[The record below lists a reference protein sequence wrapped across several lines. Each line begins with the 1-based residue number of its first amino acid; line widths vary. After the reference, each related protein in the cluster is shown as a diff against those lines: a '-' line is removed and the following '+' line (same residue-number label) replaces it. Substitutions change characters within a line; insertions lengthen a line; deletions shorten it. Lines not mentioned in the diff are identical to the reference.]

1 MTGSPEQFENSNQ
14 EPASE
19 DTSSMLGRIFSTLRK
34 ANDYLE
40 PVEVSHSGGEGD
52 RPAGSPVQPDE
63 SQPNIVEESLDSE
76 APAENTMQ
84 QVTTVTAM
92 IAEAPISKILTV
104 NGKNA
109 KTLDFS
115 RDIND
120 PDVQLFGMGTVRLS
134 TLKKEIKRDF
144 VRFAEMVG
152 NKSAKELL
160 VYLTDFEGKYSSG
173 AYFAYR
179 MQALMEVE
187 EYMKSPA
194 VKRKITMMKRG

>member
-1 MTGSPEQFENSNQ
+1 MAGSPDQFENSNQ

-40 PVEVSHSGGEGD
+40 PVEVYHSGGEGD

-84 QVTTVTAM
+84 QVMVTD
-92 IAEAPISKILTV
+92 ISEAPISKILTV

>member
-1 MTGSPEQFENSNQ
+1 MAGSPDQFENSNQ

-40 PVEVSHSGGEGD
+40 PVEVSHSGGEDD

-84 QVTTVTAM
+84 QVM

>member
-1 MTGSPEQFENSNQ
+1 MAGSPDQFENSNQ
-14 EPASE
+14 EPAGE

-40 PVEVSHSGGEGD
+40 PVEVSHSGGEDD

-76 APAENTMQ
+76 APAENTIQ
-84 QVTTVTAM
+84 QVM

-152 NKSAKELL
+152 NRSAKELL

>member
-1 MTGSPEQFENSNQ
+1 MAGSPDQFENSNQ
-14 EPASE
+14 EPAGE
-19 DTSSMLGRIFSTLRK
+19 DTSSMNSMLGRIFSTLRK

-40 PVEVSHSGGEGD
+40 PVEVSHSGGEDD

-63 SQPNIVEESLDSE
+63 SQPNIVEESLDSQ
-76 APAENTMQ
+76 APAENTIQ
-84 QVTTVTAM
+84 QVT
-92 IAEAPISKILTV
+92 ISEAPISKILTV

>member
-1 MTGSPEQFENSNQ
+1 MAGSPDQFENSNQ

-84 QVTTVTAM
+84 QVS
-92 IAEAPISKILTV
+92 ISEAPISKILTV

-115 RDIND
+115 KDIND

-152 NKSAKELL
+152 SKSAKELL

-179 MQALMEVE
+179 LQALMEVE

>member
-1 MTGSPEQFENSNQ
+1 MAGSPDQFENSNQ
-14 EPASE
+14 EPAGE
-19 DTSSMLGRIFSTLRK
+19 DTSSMNSMLGRIYSTLRK

-40 PVEVSHSGGEGD
+40 PVEVSHSGGEDD

-76 APAENTMQ
+76 APAENTIQ
-84 QVTTVTAM
+84 QVM

>member
-1 MTGSPEQFENSNQ
+1 MAGSPDQFENSNQ
-14 EPASE
+14 EPTSE

-63 SQPNIVEESLDSE
+63 SQPNIVEESLDSQ

-84 QVTTVTAM
+84 QVS
-92 IAEAPISKILTV
+92 ISEAPISKILTV

-187 EYMKSPA
+187 EFMKSPA

>member
-14 EPASE
+14 EPTSE

-84 QVTTVTAM
+84 QVS
-92 IAEAPISKILTV
+92 ISEAPISKILTV

-152 NKSAKELL
+152 SKSAKELI

-179 MQALMEVE
+179 LQALMEVE

>member
-1 MTGSPEQFENSNQ
+1 MAGSPDQFENSNQ
-14 EPASE
+14 EPAGE
-19 DTSSMLGRIFSTLRK
+19 DTSSMKSMLGRIFSTLRK

-40 PVEVSHSGGEGD
+40 PVEVSHSGGEDD

-63 SQPNIVEESLDSE
+63 SQPNIVEESLDSQ

-84 QVTTVTAM
+84 QVT
-92 IAEAPISKILTV
+92 ISEAPISKILTV

>member
-1 MTGSPEQFENSNQ
+1 MAGSPEQFENSNQ

-84 QVTTVTAM
+84 QVS
-92 IAEAPISKILTV
+92 ISEAPISKILTV

-179 MQALMEVE
+179 LQALMEVE

>member
-1 MTGSPEQFENSNQ
+1 MAGSPDQFENSNQ
-14 EPASE
+14 EPAGE
-19 DTSSMLGRIFSTLRK
+19 DTSSMNSMLGRIFSTLRK

-40 PVEVSHSGGEGD
+40 PVEVSHSGGEDD

-76 APAENTMQ
+76 APAENTIQ
-84 QVTTVTAM
+84 QVM

>member
-1 MTGSPEQFENSNQ
+1 MAGSPDQFENSNQ
-14 EPASE
+14 EPAGE

-40 PVEVSHSGGEGD
+40 PVEVSHSGGEDD

-76 APAENTMQ
+76 APAENTIQ
-84 QVTTVTAM
+84 QVT
-92 IAEAPISKILTV
+92 ISEAPISKILTV

>member
-1 MTGSPEQFENSNQ
+1 MAGSPEHFQNSNQ
-14 EPASE
+14 EPVSE

-84 QVTTVTAM
+84 QVS
-92 IAEAPISKILTV
+92 ISEAPISKILTV

-187 EYMKSPA
+187 EFMKSPA

>member
-1 MTGSPEQFENSNQ
+1 MAGSPDQFENSNQ
-14 EPASE
+14 EPAGE

-40 PVEVSHSGGEGD
+40 PVEVSHSGGEDD

-63 SQPNIVEESLDSE
+63 SQPNIVEESLDSQ
-76 APAENTMQ
+76 APAENTIQ
-84 QVTTVTAM
+84 QVM

>member
-1 MTGSPEQFENSNQ
+1 MAGSPDQFENSNQ
-14 EPASE
+14 EPAGE
-19 DTSSMLGRIFSTLRK
+19 DTSSMNSMLGRIFSTLRK

-40 PVEVSHSGGEGD
+40 PVEVSHSGGEDD

-84 QVTTVTAM
+84 QVM

>member
-1 MTGSPEQFENSNQ
+1 MAGSPDQFENSNQ
-14 EPASE
+14 EPAGE
-19 DTSSMLGRIFSTLRK
+19 DTSSMNSMLGRIFSTLRK

-40 PVEVSHSGGEGD
+40 PVEVSHSGGEDD

-63 SQPNIVEESLDSE
+63 SQPNIVEESLDSQ

-84 QVTTVTAM
+84 QVT
-92 IAEAPISKILTV
+92 ISEAPISKILTV

>member
-1 MTGSPEQFENSNQ
+1 MAGSPEQFENSNQ
-14 EPASE
+14 EPTSE

-84 QVTTVTAM
+84 QVMVTD
-92 IAEAPISKILTV
+92 ISEAPISKILTV

>member
-1 MTGSPEQFENSNQ
+1 MAGSPDQFENSNQ
-14 EPASE
+14 EPAGE

-40 PVEVSHSGGEGD
+40 PVEVSHSGGDD

-84 QVTTVTAM
+84 QVM

>member
-1 MTGSPEQFENSNQ
+1 MAGSPDQFENSNQ
-14 EPASE
+14 EPAGE
-19 DTSSMLGRIFSTLRK
+19 DTSSMNSMLGRIFSTLRK

-40 PVEVSHSGGEGD
+40 PVEVSHSGGEDD

-63 SQPNIVEESLDSE
+63 SQPNIVEESLDSQ
-76 APAENTMQ
+76 APAENTIQ
-84 QVTTVTAM
+84 QVM

>member
-1 MTGSPEQFENSNQ
+1 MAGSPDQFENSNQ
-14 EPASE
+14 EPAGE
-19 DTSSMLGRIFSTLRK
+19 DTSSMNSMLGRIYSSLRK

-40 PVEVSHSGGEGD
+40 PVEVSHSGGEDD

-76 APAENTMQ
+76 APAENTIQ
-84 QVTTVTAM
+84 QVT
-92 IAEAPISKILTV
+92 ISEAPISKILTV

>member
-1 MTGSPEQFENSNQ
+1 MAGSPDQFENSNQ

-19 DTSSMLGRIFSTLRK
+19 DTSSMNSMLGRIYSTLRK

-40 PVEVSHSGGEGD
+40 PVEVSHSGGDD

-63 SQPNIVEESLDSE
+63 SQPNIVEESLDSQ

-84 QVTTVTAM
+84 QVS
-92 IAEAPISKILTV
+92 ISEAPISKILTV
-104 NGKNA
+104 NGTNA

-115 RDIND
+115 KDIND

-134 TLKKEIKRDF
+134 ILKKQIKEDLL
-144 VRFAEMVG
+144 RFADIIG
-152 NKSAKELL
+152 RKSAKDLMA
-160 VYLTDFEGKYSSG
+160 YLTYFEGKYSG
-173 AYFAYR
+173 IYFAYR

>member
-1 MTGSPEQFENSNQ
+1 MAGSPDQFENSNQ

-19 DTSSMLGRIFSTLRK
+19 DTSSMNSMLGRIFSTLRK

-40 PVEVSHSGGEGD
+40 PVEVSHSGGDD

-84 QVTTVTAM
+84 QVM

>member
-1 MTGSPEQFENSNQ
+1 MAGSPDQFENSNQ

-40 PVEVSHSGGEGD
+40 PVEVSHSGGGD

-63 SQPNIVEESLDSE
+63 SQPNIVEESLDSQ

-84 QVTTVTAM
+84 QVMVTD
-92 IAEAPISKILTV
+92 ISEAPISKILIV

-115 RDIND
+115 KDIND

-152 NKSAKELL
+152 SKSAKELL

-187 EYMKSPA
+187 EFMKSPA

>member
-1 MTGSPEQFENSNQ
+1 MAGSPDQFENSNQ

-19 DTSSMLGRIFSTLRK
+19 DTSSMNSMLGRIFSTLRK

-63 SQPNIVEESLDSE
+63 SQPNIVEESLDSQ

-84 QVTTVTAM
+84 QVM

-179 MQALMEVE
+179 LQALMEVE

>member
-1 MTGSPEQFENSNQ
+1 MAGSPDQFENSNQ

-84 QVTTVTAM
+84 QVS
-92 IAEAPISKILTV
+92 ISEAPISKILTV

-179 MQALMEVE
+179 LQALMEVE

>member
-1 MTGSPEQFENSNQ
+1 MAGSPEQFENSNQ
-14 EPASE
+14 EPAGE
-19 DTSSMLGRIFSTLRK
+19 DTSMLGRIFSTLRK

-40 PVEVSHSGGEGD
+40 PVEVSHSGGDD

-63 SQPNIVEESLDSE
+63 SQPNIVEESLDSQ

-84 QVTTVTAM
+84 QVS
-92 IAEAPISKILTV
+92 ISEAPISKILTV
-104 NGKNA
+104 NGTNA

-115 RDIND
+115 KDIND

-134 TLKKEIKRDF
+134 TLKKEIQKDLI
-144 VRFAEMVG
+144 RFAESIG
-152 NKSAKELL
+152 RRPAKELM
-160 VYLTDFEGKYSSG
+160 VYLTDTEGRHSSG
-173 AYFAYR
+173 MYFAYR